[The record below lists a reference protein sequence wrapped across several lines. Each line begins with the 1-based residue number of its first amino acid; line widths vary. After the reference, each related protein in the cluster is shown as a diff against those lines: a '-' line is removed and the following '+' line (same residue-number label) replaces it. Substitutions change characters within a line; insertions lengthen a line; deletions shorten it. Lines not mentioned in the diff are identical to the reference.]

1 MEAAAIVCPK
11 CNGQM
16 NQGFVADKT
25 RAAVEVMTWRPGPPE
40 TSFFSG
46 TKLPAGSLP
55 IAAFCCE
62 HCGYLE
68 FYASKLFGRH

>member
-1 MEAAAIVCPK
+1 MEAAAIACPK

-25 RAAVEVMTWRPGPPE
+25 HLAVEVITWRPGPPE
-40 TSFFSG
+40 TSFLSG
-46 TKLPAGSLP
+46 TKLPTGSLP

-68 FYASKLFGRH
+68 FYANKLFGRH